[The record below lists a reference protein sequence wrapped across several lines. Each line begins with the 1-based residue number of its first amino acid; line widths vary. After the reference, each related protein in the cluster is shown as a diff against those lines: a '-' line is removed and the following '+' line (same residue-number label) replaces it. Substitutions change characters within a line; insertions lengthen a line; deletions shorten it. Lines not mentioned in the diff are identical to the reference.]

1 MPDHL
6 HLFVAF
12 GEEYE
17 SALVEAPARRSQTGA
32 TGDDAVAAV
41 CDRRLSLLSDWMKSL
56 KNSLSKTLRG
66 INVPAPHWQKGF
78 FDHVMRSEESY
89 SEKWLYVAENPVR
102 KNLAARPEDWPY
114 QGEIYPLQ
122 ARGHV

>member
-1 MPDHL
+1 LHHRPQTHYRQRPIHEDFRKFCEAGLTRGVFVGKYVLMPDHL

-66 INVPAPHWQKGF
+66 RNVHAPH
-78 FDHVMRSEESY
+78 
-89 SEKWLYVAENPVR
+89 
-102 KNLAARPEDWPY
+102 
-114 QGEIYPLQ
+114 
-122 ARGHV
+122 